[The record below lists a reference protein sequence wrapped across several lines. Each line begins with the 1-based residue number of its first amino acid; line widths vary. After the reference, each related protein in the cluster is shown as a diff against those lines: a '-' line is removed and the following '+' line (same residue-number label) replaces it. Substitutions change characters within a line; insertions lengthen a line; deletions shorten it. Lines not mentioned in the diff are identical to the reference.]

1 MVEAPL
7 KPPAE
12 PEPDNPEPPA
22 DLAAHEQWLAKMR
35 ELGRRTLDA
44 LLEEEEL
51 KNPKTENTKARQDP
65 GASGG
70 HNECQP

>member
-1 MVEAPL
+1 MVEVAL
-7 KPPAE
+7 KRPPE

-51 KNPKTENTKARQDP
+51 KKPKDGKYESPAGPR
-65 GASGG
+65 G
-70 HNECQP
+70 